1 MADAILNINP
11 TSDEFQSIK
20 MIMGYQNQDMQD
32 NAPGLVQEAIHAAA
46 YGPKSSLGRPVHCC
60 DELIDSLT
68 IEKVKTFQQR
78 HFVPSK
84 MVLAGSSVEHE
95 TLVELGEKYFVFHT
109 DNVSISIIG
118 LA

>member
-1 MADAILNINP
+1 MD
-11 TSDEFQSIK
+11 
-20 MIMGYQNQDMQD
+20 YQNQDMQD
-32 NAPGLVQEAIHAAA
+32 NAPGLVQEAIHIAA

-60 DELIDSLT
+60 DELTDSLT
-68 IEKVKTFQQR
+68 IEKVKAFQQR

-95 TLVELGEKYFVFHT
+95 TLVELGEKYFGFDT
-109 DNVSISIIG
+109 DNVIISIIG